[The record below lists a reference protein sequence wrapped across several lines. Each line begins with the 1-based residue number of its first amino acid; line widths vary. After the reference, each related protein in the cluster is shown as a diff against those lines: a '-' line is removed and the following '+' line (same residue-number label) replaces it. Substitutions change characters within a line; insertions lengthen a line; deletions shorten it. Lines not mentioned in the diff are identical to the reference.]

1 MENTQAQKRKTFRR
15 FEYRGVDFEEL
26 VKMPIQEFA
35 HLLKSGARRRVRRGF
50 TQKEIK
56 FLLDCEKSKMAA
68 EGTREKPECVTTHCR
83 YMIIFPQMVGC
94 VLGVYNGK
102 EYITFEVKPEMIGFK
117 LADFSSP
124 QKMVSHGKPG
134 IGATSSSKF
143 VPLK

>member
-15 FEYRGVDFEEL
+15 FEYRGIDFEDL
-26 VKMPIQEFA
+26 VKMPIEEFSK
-35 HLLKSGARRRVRRGF
+35 LLKSAARRRVRRGF
-50 TQKEIK
+50 TQKEIQ

-68 EGTREKPECVTTHCR
+68 EGGRDKPECVTTHCR
-83 YMIIFPQMVGC
+83 SMIIFPQLVGC

-102 EYITFEVKPEMIGFK
+102 EHITFEVKPEMIGYR
-117 LADFSSP
+117 LADFSSA